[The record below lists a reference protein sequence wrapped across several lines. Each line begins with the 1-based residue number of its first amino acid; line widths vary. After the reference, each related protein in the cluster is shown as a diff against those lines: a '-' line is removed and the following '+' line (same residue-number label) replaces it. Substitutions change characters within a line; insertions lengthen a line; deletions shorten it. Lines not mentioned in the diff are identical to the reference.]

1 MIRFDLAVSHGSFA
15 LDARAEVPASGITA
29 IFGPSAAGKSTLLR
43 ALAGLEAARGS
54 FRMGDDD
61 LSELPAHKRGVGV
74 VFQDARLFAHLSVA
88 GNLDYAAR
96 RARAGSL
103 TRGLIVEALGLAPL
117 LARNVVGLSG
127 GERQRVAIARA
138 LSTQPRLLLM
148 DEPVSALDLPRR
160 AEILGLIE
168 SLPRRFGIPVFYVTH
183 AIDEV
188 ARIADH
194 VLLMRDGTV
203 ALSGPVQAVFADE
216 RLDAFTGHFEAGSL
230 LEAVVQS
237 EDKAFGLSLLAV
249 DGVELAVPV
258 TGLKKRSRVRLRIRA
273 RDVAIAVKKP
283 SGLSIRNVIPARIAQ
298 MREDGAHAEIFLEAG
313 GQMIRARITRASA
326 YELQLKPGMKVHA
339 LLKTIAVDRQLF

>member
-103 TRGLIVEALGLAPL
+103 TRELIVEALGLAPL

-216 RLDAFTGHFEAGSL
+216 RLDAFTGQFEAGSL
-230 LEAVVQS
+230 S
-237 EDKAFGLSLLAV
+237 RGSKS
-249 DGVELAVPV
+249 VPV
-258 TGLKKRSRVRLRIRA
+258 CGYA
-273 RDVAIAVKKP
+273 
-283 SGLSIRNVIPARIAQ
+283 
-298 MREDGAHAEIFLEAG
+298 
-313 GQMIRARITRASA
+313 
-326 YELQLKPGMKVHA
+326 
-339 LLKTIAVDRQLF
+339 

>member
-1 MIRFDLAVSHGSFA
+1 MIRFDLSLSHGSFT
-15 LDARAEVPASGITA
+15 LDARAQVPASGITA

-43 ALAGLEAARGS
+43 ALAGLDVSSGS
-54 FRMGDDD
+54 FTMGDDD
-61 LSELPAHKRGVGV
+61 LAALPAHQRGVGV
-74 VFQDARLFAHLSVA
+74 VFQDARLFQHLSVA

-96 RARAGSL
+96 RARAGTL
-103 TRGLIVEALGLAPL
+103 TRELIVEALGLAPL
-117 LARNVVGLSG
+117 LSRNVAGLSG

-194 VLLMRDGTV
+194 VLLMREGRIAIAAPV
-203 ALSGPVQAVFADE
+203 ADVFADP
-216 RLDAFTGHFEAGSL
+216 RLDDFTGHFEAGSL

-237 EDKAFGLSLLAV
+237 EDKAFGLTLVAV

-258 TGLKKRSRVRLRIRA
+258 SGLKKRARVRLRIRA

-298 MREDGAHAEIFLEAG
+298 IREDGAHAELFLEAG
-313 GQMIRARITRASA
+313 GQVIRARITRASA
-326 YELQLKPGMKVHA
+326 HELKLKPGMKVHA

>member
-1 MIRFDLAVSHGSFA
+1 MIRFDLSLNHGSFT
-15 LDARAEVPASGITA
+15 LDARAEMPASGITA

-43 ALAGLEAARGS
+43 AIAGLEAASGS
-54 FRMGDDD
+54 VVMGDDD
-61 LSELPAHKRGVGV
+61 LSALPAHKRGVGV

-88 GNLDYAAR
+88 GNLDYAAK
-96 RARAGSL
+96 RARTGSL
-103 TRGLIVEALGLAPL
+103 TRELIVEALGLAPL
-117 LARNVVGLSG
+117 LARNVAGLSG

-138 LSTQPRLLLM
+138 LCTQPRLLLM

-194 VLLMRDGTV
+194 VLLMRDGRV
-203 ALSGPVQAVFADE
+203 ALSGPTQSVFADE

-230 LEAVVQS
+230 LEAVVMS
-237 EDKAFGLSLLAV
+237 EDKAFGLSILSV

-258 TGLKKRSRVRLRIRA
+258 TGLKKRARVRLRIRA

-283 SGLSIRNVIPARIAQ
+283 SGISIRNVIPARIAQ
-298 MREDGAHAEIFLEAG
+298 MREDGAHAEIFMQAG
-313 GQMIRARITRASA
+313 RQMIRARITRASA
-326 YELQLKPGMKVHA
+326 QELKLKPGLKVHA
-339 LLKTIAVDRQLF
+339 LIKTIAVDRQLF